1 MEDKAKSKDV
11 SEEILE
17 TLNSVD
23 KELSEVFYEL
33 MGNNISLK
41 KRMLLR
47 EKTILLI
54 RKVYESLS
62 TGVNK
67 TEKEL
72 EDYDICYSKY
82 KKLSNISFVIRI
94 IGMLFLF
101 LKPYLSLTLQ
111 LIAIFMQ
118 HHAVKKMSNFNEP
131 KVDLSKEVVEKGN
144 SLSILIGNCTR
155 RLSLDVEVYSD
166 KEDEELFNKMDD
178 ANNIINEYV
187 KTNVMPQQ
195 VDEITKEIL
204 VKMLKKDLKIENDN
218 IEYLLDAARNKIK
231 EEEIKE
237 NISKKLTN

>member
-1 MEDKAKSKDV
+1 MGDKVKTKDI

-23 KELSEVFYEL
+23 KELSEIFYEL

-47 EKTILLI
+47 EKTLLLI
-54 RKVYESLS
+54 RKAYESLS
-62 TGVNK
+62 MGADK

-82 KKLSNISFVIRI
+82 KKISNISFAIRM
-94 IGMLFLF
+94 IGLLFLF
-101 LKPYLSLTLQ
+101 VKPFISLTLQ

-118 HHAVKKMSNFNEP
+118 HHAIKKMNDFNEP

-144 SLSILIGNCTR
+144 SLSILIGNCSR

-166 KEDEELFNKMDD
+166 KQDEDLFNKMDE
-178 ANNIINEYV
+178 ANSIINEYV
-187 KTNVMPQQ
+187 KTNILPENI
-195 VDEITKEIL
+195 DEITKEIL
-204 VKMLKKDLKIENDN
+204 VKMLKKDLKIESDD
-218 IEYLLDAARNKIK
+218 IKYLLDAARNKIK
-231 EEEIKE
+231 DEELKE